1 MNRIAR
7 PSTTLR
13 IALISA
19 LLAFFTNAALIGYVR
34 YTTQTNALADIRERV
49 TEEAQTLREALA
61 LVPAPKRATAL
72 QRNIAAAD
80 PDFIAGLFDRSGRR
94 LSGNA
99 PAALPKGFAAAQSY
113 EVMDV
118 SGDPPGDAG
127 MIALPLQ
134 PDGYLVT
141 GRRFGDA
148 LSLAN
153 NLERALVLATLF
165 AALLGGATG
174 LAVAAYV
181 HRRVRGMV
189 RTIDGI
195 GSGDIAMRLADGGS
209 SDGFDLLARRINL
222 MLDRIDAL
230 LKELR
235 VLTDSLA
242 HDLRSPIGRLR
253 TKIERA
259 LAIPEEK
266 PRSELLGSALLDA
279 DALTRQLTTVL
290 EIGRAEAMTGTA
302 RFETVDP
309 QALLQELAD
318 LYEPVAD
325 EAGMAITVET
335 APALPPLLAHRQLL
349 TQALGNLIDNAIL
362 HASAG
367 HELMLSAAPAPD
379 AIRLIVAD
387 RGPGISAEQHAE
399 ALRRFGRLD
408 AARSKTGAGLGL
420 SLVEAVARLHHGQF
434 LLEDN
439 RPGLRA
445 VLQIPQSSGERPA
458 TQL

>member
-1 MNRIAR
+1 MSRIAR

-49 TEEAQTLREALA
+49 TEEAQTLREALI
-61 LVPAPKRATAL
+61 LVPASKRAAAL

-80 PDFIAGLFDRSGRR
+80 PDFIAGLFDRSGKR

-118 SGDPPGDAG
+118 PGDPPSDAG

-153 NLERALVLATLF
+153 NLERALLLATLF

-259 LAIPEEK
+259 LAIADEK

-325 EAGMAITVET
+325 EAGMAIAVET
-335 APALPPLLAHRQLL
+335 AEALPMLLAHRQLL

-367 HELMLSAAPAPD
+367 RELTLSAAPGPG
-379 AIRLIVAD
+379 AIRLMVSD

-439 RPGLRA
+439 QPGLRA
-445 VLQIPQSSGERPA
+445 VLQIPQSSAERPA

>member
-1 MNRIAR
+1 MSGISR

-19 LLAFFTNAALIGYVR
+19 LLAFVTNAALIGYVR

-49 TEEAQTLREALA
+49 TEEAQTLHEALV
-61 LVPAPKRATAL
+61 LVPAAQHASAL

-80 PDFIAGLFDRSGRR
+80 PDFIAGLFDKSGRR

-99 PAALPKGFAAAQSY
+99 PAVLPKGFAAAQSY

-118 SGDPPGDAG
+118 PGDQPGDAG

-134 PDGYLVT
+134 PEGYLVT

-153 NLERALVLATLF
+153 TLERALLLATLF

-195 GSGDIAMRLADGGS
+195 GSGDIAMRLSDGGS

-230 LKELR
+230 MKELR

-266 PRSELLGSALLDA
+266 TRSELLGSALLDA

-290 EIGRAEAMTGTA
+290 EIGRAEAMSGTA

-325 EAGMAITVET
+325 EAGMTITVEI
-335 APALPPLLAHRQLL
+335 APALPTLLAHRQLL

-367 HELMLSAAPAPD
+367 RELTLSVASAPGE
-379 AIRLIVAD
+379 IRLVVAD

-439 RPGLRA
+439 QPGLRA
-445 VLQIPQSSGERPA
+445 VLQLPQSSGERSLA
-458 TQL
+458 

>member
-1 MNRIAR
+1 LSRIAR

-49 TEEAQTLREALA
+49 TEEAQTLREALI
-61 LVPAPKRATAL
+61 LVPASKRAAAL

-80 PDFIAGLFDRSGRR
+80 PDFIAGLFDRSGKR

-118 SGDPPGDAG
+118 PGDPPSDAG

-153 NLERALVLATLF
+153 NLERALLLATLF

-222 MLDRIDAL
+222 MLDRAEQRTDAGM
-230 LKELR
+230 EL
-235 VLTDSLA
+235 
-242 HDLRSPIGRLR
+242 GKGERLGQIVVSAGLQPLDPVVR
-253 TKIERA
+253 CGMFAR
-259 LAIPEEK
+259 
-266 PRSELLGSALLDA
+266 LG
-279 DALTRQLTTVL
+279 
-290 EIGRAEAMTGTA
+290 
-302 RFETVDP
+302 
-309 QALLQELAD
+309 ELAC
-318 LYEPVAD
+318 
-325 EAGMAITVET
+325 
-335 APALPPLLAHRQLL
+335 
-349 TQALGNLIDNAIL
+349 
-362 HASAG
+362 
-367 HELMLSAAPAPD
+367 
-379 AIRLIVAD
+379 
-387 RGPGISAEQHAE
+387 RGLVKG
-399 ALRRFGRLD
+399 LD
-408 AARSKTGAGLGL
+408 GKG
-420 SLVEAVARLHHGQF
+420 
-434 LLEDN
+434 
-439 RPGLRA
+439 
-445 VLQIPQSSGERPA
+445 
-458 TQL
+458 